1 MRTQYDPAGGVLAF
15 GAAAALILQ
24 RRFSARAAF
33 LLVIPPIHP
42 KGHAGHPE
50 DAGGG
55 RDVWLAA
62 DAPRAC
68 CISVESMA
76 LAHPPPLVG
85 AGRGGGSP

>member
-42 KGHAGHPE
+42 KGHAGHPD
-50 DAGGG
+50 DAGGS

-62 DAPRAC
+62 DAAK
-68 CISVESMA
+68 A
-76 LAHPPPLVG
+76 LELQARCLTT
-85 AGRGGGSP
+85 R